1 MCTTR
6 VTGVVVGA
14 VFTVVAS
21 RHKWLP
27 MLGTLVFFCVLC
39 SVKKV
44 RVFHR
49 SCFFLVSNYFNGF
62 VKNTKLCLK
71 KKVVVAFKTWKHGR
85 AEQHGFN
92 QVH

>member
-6 VTGVVVGA
+6 VAGVVVGA

-27 MLGTLVFFCVLC
+27 MLWLLVFCVLK
-39 SVKKV
+39 VVLKKV
-44 RVFHR
+44 RVFHS

-62 VKNTKLCLK
+62 VKNTKY
-71 KKVVVAFKTWKHGR
+71 A
-85 AEQHGFN
+85 
-92 QVH
+92 

>member
-6 VTGVVVGA
+6 VAGVVVGA

-49 SCFFLVSNYFNGF
+49 SCFFFGQQLF
-62 VKNTKLCLK
+62 
-71 KKVVVAFKTWKHGR
+71 
-85 AEQHGFN
+85 
-92 QVH
+92 